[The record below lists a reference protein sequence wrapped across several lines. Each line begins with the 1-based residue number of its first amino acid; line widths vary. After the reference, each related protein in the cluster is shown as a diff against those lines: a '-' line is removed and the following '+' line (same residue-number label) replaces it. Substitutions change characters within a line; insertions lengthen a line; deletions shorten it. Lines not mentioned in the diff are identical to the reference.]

1 MVKILIAVVL
11 LAHGIGHILGPLQ
24 VFKVAT
30 VNPAW
35 AGDSWVLTGV
45 TGQPISQ
52 AIGVILW
59 TAALIGFAALAG
71 VVVGWLPMAWWEPL
85 AIGSSL
91 VSLAAIVLFPVAFPT
106 TSTIGAAV
114 VDVAVLVAVFWF
126 HWSPS
131 QLPA

>member
-1 MVKILIAVVL
+1 MVRILFTVVL

-35 AGDSWVLTGV
+35 AGDSWLLTGV
-45 TGQPISQ
+45 TGQPLSQ
-52 AIGVILW
+52 SIGVVLW

-71 VVVGWLPMAWWEPL
+71 VVVGWLPIAWWEPL

-106 TSTIGAAV
+106 TSTVGAVAI
-114 VDVAVLVAVFWF
+114 DAAVLVAVLWF

>member
-1 MVKILIAVVL
+1 MVRILITVVL

-35 AGDSWVLTGV
+35 AGDSWLLTGV
-45 TGQPISQ
+45 TGQPLSQ
-52 AIGVILW
+52 SIGVVLW

-71 VVVGWLPMAWWEPL
+71 VVVGWLPIAWWEPL

>member
-1 MVKILIAVVL
+1 MVRILITVVL

-35 AGDSWVLTGV
+35 AGDSWLLTGV
-45 TGQPISQ
+45 TGQPLSQ
-52 AIGVILW
+52 SIGVVLW

-71 VVVGWLPMAWWEPL
+71 VVVGWLPIAWWEPL

-106 TSTIGAAV
+106 TSTVGAVAI
-114 VDVAVLVAVFWF
+114 DAAVLVAVLWF